1 MSLLCHQLLVS
12 RGLLTFYSLHQLF
25 SATNIAAVV
34 IVVTD
39 SQYVFTQSNRSNASC
54 VFHSAIIALLTLNTR
69 CNAPVLGFLN
79 CQNYGCQFEGCQRLT
94 YQKVFFISCSQS
106 LCGYQDF
113 HRPEPLSWYT
123 VSVSLRQGDL
133 GDSIRRTLDKQKVD
147 YLATQ
152 M

>member
-94 YQKVFFISCSQS
+94 YQKVFFYFLFVVPMRVSRLPQAGATVVVHSIS
-106 LCGYQDF
+106 F
-113 HRPEPLSWYT
+113 T
-123 VSVSLRQGDL
+123 KA
-133 GDSIRRTLDKQKVD
+133 RRFGGFN
-147 YLATQ
+147 
-152 M
+152 